1 MTAGAIESYDEYA
14 ALLDAVRGIRWPA
27 RSAVRGGIPGAHASR
42 LRGISAEFTEY
53 RPYRQGDDLR
63 RIDWKLFARSDR
75 AYIRLSNDRAIL
87 PTMIVLDASASMD
100 FPVGRT
106 EPKSAGFPLMAARR
120 PLPAQTDSKWA
131 LAAQLGVGL
140 GAVARNSGDPV
151 GLVVAGDEPLLL
163 APRMRRSVTHEII
176 RAVSGIRPAGS
187 TPLSP
192 SVSIAAQSGGRLV
205 IVTDFLGD
213 AAELLAVAS
222 RWVAVGREVHAVH
235 VLARE
240 EIDPPRE
247 AATVSD
253 PEAPEVRRALTGDT
267 RDVYIAEYAAWRD
280 RIAHDFTEAGVAY
293 ATAIVGDETPDHLIR
308 RITAPRGMS
317 VSA

>member
-1 MTAGAIESYDEYA
+1 MPLDADESFDEYA

-27 RSAVRGGIPGAHASR
+27 RSAVRGGIPGAHTSR

-53 RPYRQGDDLR
+53 RPYRQGDETR

-87 PTMIVLDASASMD
+87 PTMIVLDASASMA
-100 FPVGRT
+100 FPIAT
-106 EPKSAGFPLMAARR
+106 NA
-120 PLPAQTDSKWA
+120 KWT
-131 LAAQLGVGL
+131 LATQLGVAL

-151 GLVVAGDEPLLL
+151 GLVVAHGDEPLLL
-163 APRMRRSVTHEII
+163 APRMRRSVTHDII
-176 RAVSGIRPAGS
+176 RAVSATRPGGS
-187 TPLSP
+187 GPLAP

-213 AAELLAVAS
+213 AEELLTLAS
-222 RWVAVGREVHAVH
+222 RLVAAGREVHAVH
-235 VLARE
+235 VIAPE
-240 EIDPPRE
+240 EIDPRSE
-247 AATVSD
+247 AAMVSD
-253 PEAPEVRRALTGDT
+253 PEALSVRRALTSDT
-267 RDVYIAEYAAWRD
+267 RELYVAAYATWRD
-280 RIAHDFTEAGVAY
+280 RIAHDFSDAGVAY

-317 VSA
+317 ATA